1 MISDSTLPSNNH
13 HKLTFSIHVRL
24 LSDFR
29 EDGKCEPKLENGF
42 WKWNHSWAKVWKWNC
57 RRVFDQ
63 QSKRNVRTT
72 NNTIR
77 HHSRSNIYKCKI
89 WHLPFLKFGGGGFF
103 FQCAQKKALPIRVP
117 ALFFGGFSWE
127 WKRKKEGDWVRLRL
141 APLLSGNTVVP
152 LHEHGLLIIVVLEF
166 LIDAVLRQWNLSPC
180 IFLRNRCSH

>member
-1 MISDSTLPSNNH
+1 MGSANQNWKVDFENETIRGQRCENEIADESSINNQSE
-13 HKLTFSIHVRL
+13 TF
-24 LSDFR
+24 
-29 EDGKCEPKLENGF
+29 E
-42 WKWNHSWAKVWKWNC
+42 
-57 RRVFDQ
+57 Q
-63 QSKRNVRTT
+63 RTT
-72 NNTIR
+72 RSVTIVDPTFTNA
-77 HHSRSNIYKCKI
+77 RSGICHF
-89 WHLPFLKFGGGGFF
+89 WSSGGGTF